1 MKQHLAILAALLILT
16 ACAPKSQP
24 AAITTATATP
34 VTASMTPA
42 VPSAPMP
49 TLPARGAAN
58 PSPTPPATATNGTF
72 ARQYL
77 QAIVGE
83 IGRREPGT
91 KEERLTAQYIQ
102 DMFKAFGYAPTTQKF
117 SVYDKE
123 AGQDFNSSNVIA
135 VKAGLS
141 DKVIVVG
148 AHYDSPYEDG
158 SKGADDNASG
168 VAVMLEVAKL
178 VKALE
183 TPYTIQFIAFGAE
196 EFNLNGS
203 TYFVDNL
210 ATTERKNIVG
220 MFNLD
225 SLIASDKSYI
235 YGNAG
240 PGTMRDWVI
249 KAAARRKMALES
261 KTAQEMNNA
270 DGSPCECA
278 DYDAFERAGI
288 PYAYFEATNWDLSAD
303 GMTQVD
309 VRYGDQ
315 GKIRHTKYDTLAY
328 IEATFPNRI
337 DQHLNLFV
345 TLLFDLLTQY

>member
-1 MKQHLAILAALLILT
+1 
-16 ACAPKSQP
+16 
-24 AAITTATATP
+24 
-34 VTASMTPA
+34 
-42 VPSAPMP
+42 MP
-49 TLPARGAAN
+49 TLPDRGAAN
-58 PSPTPPATATNGTF
+58 PSPELPSTADNGKL

-77 QAIVGE
+77 QAMVGE

-91 KEERLTAQYIQ
+91 KEEKLTAQYIQ
-102 DMFKAFGYAPTTQKF
+102 DVFKELGYTPTVQKF
-117 SVYDKE
+117 SFHDQEEGK
-123 AGQDFNSSNVIA
+123 DFNSSNVIA
-135 VKAGLS
+135 VKNGLS

-148 AHYDSPYEDG
+148 AHYDSTYEDG

-196 EFNLNGS
+196 EFNLSGS

-225 SLIASDKSYI
+225 SLIASDKTYI
-235 YGNAG
+235 YGNDG
-240 PGTMRDWVI
+240 PGTMRDWVLND
-249 KAAARRKMALES
+249 AARRKMALES
-261 KTAQEMNNA
+261 KTAQDMNNA

-309 VRYGDQ
+309 VKYGDQ

-328 IEATFPNRI
+328 IDATFPKRI
-337 DQHLNLFV
+337 DHHLNLFV